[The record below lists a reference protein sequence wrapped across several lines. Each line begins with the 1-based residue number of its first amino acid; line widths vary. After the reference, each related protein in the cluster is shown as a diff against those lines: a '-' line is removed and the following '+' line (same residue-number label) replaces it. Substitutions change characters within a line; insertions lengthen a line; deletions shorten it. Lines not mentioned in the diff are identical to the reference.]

1 MRSTGGNTGFASGA
15 VTRKLGAL
23 CSEIRPSQ
31 ICKPLAAN
39 VIDHRLK

>member
-1 MRSTGGNTGFASGA
+1 MRSTGDNTGFASVA
-15 VTRKLGAL
+15 VTRKLGVL

-39 VIDHRLK
+39 VIDHRFK